1 MDSDPICF
9 FPTMTRPDL
18 QSITF
23 DNHVVQKLTGFL
35 NASDAGVHLLLTGL
49 WALALRQYAE
59 VDTGG

>member
-1 MDSDPICF
+1 
-9 FPTMTRPDL
+9 MTRPDL